1 MGIILFVIIVALLVP
16 ALVIL
21 SPLIGYY
28 NPWLFVPLFI
38 GVGLV
43 AWKIAEARRD
53 IGTSR
58 PQQSEDDY
66 E

>member
-1 MGIILFVIIVALLVP
+1 MGIKLFAIVVALLVP

-28 NPWLFVPLFI
+28 NPLLLVPPFI

-43 AWKIAEARRD
+43 AWKIAEARR
-53 IGTSR
+53 
-58 PQQSEDDY
+58 
-66 E
+66 

>member
-1 MGIILFVIIVALLVP
+1 MGIILFVIVVALLVP

-28 NPWLFVPLFI
+28 NPLLFVPLII

-43 AWKIAEARRD
+43 AWKIAEVTGG

-58 PQQSEDDY
+58 PQQSEDD